1 MVLSAYLF
9 VYVCCSLI
17 PNAILG
23 TVQTDDLH
31 QLDKQ
36 AAKATDGHDSID
48 FNKIQ
53 LRADFS

>member
-1 MVLSAYLF
+1 MSGTKCLF

-17 PNAILG
+17 PNAILEP
-23 TVQTDDLH
+23 VQTDDLH

-36 AAKATDGHDSID
+36 AAKATDIHNSID